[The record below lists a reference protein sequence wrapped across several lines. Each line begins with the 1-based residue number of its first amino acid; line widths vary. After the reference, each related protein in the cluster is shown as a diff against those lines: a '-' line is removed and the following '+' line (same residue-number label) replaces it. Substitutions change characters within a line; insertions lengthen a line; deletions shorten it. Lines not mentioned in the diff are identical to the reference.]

1 LKKLSIALLAAGIAL
16 TSMAAPAMAATKLE
30 QTVDKVLGV
39 SYRWG
44 GTTTAGFD
52 CSGFTMHV
60 FEKFGISLPHQ
71 TKSQAK
77 KGVKVAKSELRPGDL
92 VFFNTNG
99 KGISHVGVYMGNGEF
114 AHSSSKYGVKIS
126 KLSEAYY
133 ANRYVT
139 ARRILSVAGYEKF
152 AVEAPKSVAKDV
164 AKESAPLP
172 EAPKITNP
180 ADPIASATEEAEL
193 AVEDAQLPDAADVE
207 DDAADATEAANE
219 AAAGTSDAATE
230 AAAAVAPEGL

>member
-16 TSMAAPAMAATKLE
+16 SSMAAPAMAATKLE

-39 SYRWG
+39 DYRWG

-114 AHSSSKYGVKIS
+114 AHSSSKYGVRIS

-133 ANRYVT
+133 TKRYVT
-139 ARRILSVAGYEKF
+139 ARRILSVAGFAKF
-152 AVEAPKSVAKDV
+152 ASDAPKSVAQDV
-164 AKESAPLP
+164 AKAPAPPP
-172 EAPKITNP
+172 EAPKIANP

-193 AVEDAQLPDAADVE
+193 AAEDAQLPDAADVE
-207 DDAADATEAANE
+207 DDEADAAEASNE
-219 AAAGTSDAATE
+219 AAAGEAGASN
-230 AAAAVAPEGL
+230 AAAVVAPEGL